1 MKSKKTHRSPSRY
14 RREFNGSIEFTPPQP
29 THIEFIDEEK
39 IYGFPI
45 HQLTNFHLQEH
56 SIHKDNNTL
65 PPDELVLF
73 YTSGMVVLKGWR
85 LENLIGAL
93 ASGRVARIHA
103 EKHLGALMLGEAW
116 VSEVLVFPEVRET
129 APRRCNCCC
138 CKQP

>member
-1 MKSKKTHRSPSRY
+1 MKSKKLHRSPTKY
-14 RREFNGSIEFTPPQP
+14 RRDFSGSIEFTPQHP

-45 HQLTNFHLQEH
+45 HQLIRFHLQEYSVH
-56 SIHKDNNTL
+56 QDDKTL

-73 YTSGMVVLKGWR
+73 YPSAMVVLKGWR
-85 LENLIGAL
+85 LENLVGPL

-116 VSEVLVFPEVRET
+116 VSEVLVFPEVP
-129 APRRCNCCC
+129 ASRRCNCYCN
-138 CKQP
+138 P